1 MFKYIETPA
10 FNENTSHGLL
20 THRINKGEKIL
31 EFGCA
36 RGDFSAYVKE
46 NLGCSVVG
54 VEISKEAL
62 DVARG
67 HLDKAILADIE
78 KYEWENELCGEK
90 FDVVMF
96 ADVLEHLKDPVRVL
110 KVASGYLK
118 HGGRILFS
126 LPNIAHTDII
136 AKLLNNRF
144 DYTRVGLLDSTH
156 IRFWAKENIKELCEN
171 AGLFLHEMA
180 ATYAIP
186 GSTEQSGYT
195 DDSIQKF
202 ISNYNRHDIYQFV
215 CVAYLADYAEQNSL
229 CFIDNVLPSPK
240 KSTRVYYDRGEGFT
254 DGDMTVIY
262 ESIPGIVSFSV
273 NDIKDA
279 IRIRIDFRES
289 KGFIV
294 KNFFFGFDGKEA
306 SPISVVG
313 AMRSDNSY
321 AIVEDDSQFVFD
333 VPSGTE
339 NFNVSAEIIMLFNSE
354 FLSSYIGRLISREQ
368 NFLDD
373 LSNAEK
379 EINEKNLKL
388 KKTNDILDDTRKK
401 LEDTTTTMENMQS
414 ELKQV
419 ESELQQAKSELAK
432 TEEKLNSV
440 ELQLKSA
447 ESELDHYKTHY
458 FAAINQRTEL
468 RAEVAH
474 LKAQYDCISN
484 SQFWKITK
492 PFRVFLD
499 IIKKII
505 KKIPP
510 LYLFAKSIKCLKQNG
525 FKYTWEKIR
534 NYNKYRHDYSAAL
547 APLYTD
553 KELSQQKK
561 YRFERDI
568 KISILVPLYNTPE
581 KFLHEMIRSVLDQT
595 YRNFELC
602 LADGSDD
609 KHDIVEKICKKYAK
623 KDKRVVYKK
632 LEKNLGIS
640 DNTNA
645 CIDMA
650 TGDYIALFDHDDLLH
665 PAALYE
671 VMTQICDKNAD
682 FVYTDEATFESPD
695 VTKIIT
701 IHHKPDYAVDNLRAN
716 NYICHLSVFS
726 RVTLEK
732 AGNFRHEYDG
742 SQDHDMILRL
752 TENSETIVHIPKVL
766 YFWRSHPMSVAM
778 DINSKTYAIDAGRR
792 AVRDSIMRAGYKAI
806 VESSRAFPTIYKIK
820 YELKSTPKV
829 SIIIPNK
836 NHKTDLERCIDSIF
850 ESTYE
855 NYEIIIA
862 DNGSTDEELFAYYE
876 ELKTK
881 SNIKITYIDI
891 PFNYS
896 RINNEAVKIATGEYY
911 ILLNN
916 DVQIITV
923 GWIEEM
929 LMYAQREDVGAVG
942 AMLYYDDD
950 TVQHA
955 GVIMKLGAQRIAGH
969 AFYKVPK
976 QTVGYMGRLCY
987 AQDMSAV
994 TAACMMVKASV
1005 YEEVGGLDEK
1015 LCVAYNDID
1024 FCMKIRQNGHLIVWT
1039 PHAEAY
1045 HFESKTRGYEN
1056 DSPEKIARFNKEV
1069 EYFKEKWGSVLDKD
1083 DPYYNPNFSLDTP
1096 NFDLK

>member
-195 DDSIQKF
+195 DDTIQKF
-202 ISNYNRHDIYQFV
+202 VSNYNRHDIYQFV

-262 ESIPGIVSFSV
+262 ESIPGIVNFFV

-354 FLSSYIGRLISREQ
+354 FLSSYVGRLISREQ
-368 NFLDD
+368 NLLTD
-373 LSNAEK
+373 LSGAEK

-401 LEDTTTTMENMQS
+401 LEDTTTTMENTQS

-499 IIKKII
+499 VIKKII

-602 LADGSDD
+602 LADGSDK
-609 KHDIVEKICKKYAK
+609 KHKNVRSICKKYARF
-623 KDKRVVYKK
+623 DKRINYKK

-640 DNTNA
+640 GNTNA
-645 CIDMA
+645 CIEMSS
-650 TGDYIALFDHDDLLH
+650 GDYIALFDHDDLLH
-665 PAALYE
+665 PAALYD
-671 VMTQICDKNAD
+671 VMTAICEKDAD
-682 FVYTDEATFESPD
+682 FIYTDENTFHDTPAD
-695 VTKIIT
+695 AYCP
-701 IHHKPDYAVDNLRAN
+701 HFKPDYSPDTLRSY
-716 NYICHLSVFS
+716 NYICHFTVFDAALLQKTGLFRS
-726 RVTLEK
+726 
-732 AGNFRHEYDG
+732 NFDG
-742 SQDHDMILRL
+742 SQDYDMILRL
-752 TENSETIVHIPKVL
+752 TEQANKIVHIPKIL
-766 YFWRSHPMSVAM
+766 YYWRAHKNSVAS
-778 DINSKTYAIDAGRR
+778 DISAKPYTLDSARR
-792 AVRDSIMRAGYKAI
+792 ALSEHLNRIGLSGTVVDSRIP
-806 VESSRAFPTIYKIK
+806 STYKIN
-820 YELKSTPKV
+820 YEIIGDPLV

-836 NHKTDLERCIDSIF
+836 DHSEDLDKCITSV
-850 ESTYE
+850 EKKSTYR
-855 NYEIIIA
+855 NFEIIIVE
-862 DNGSTDEELFAYYE
+862 NNSTEKETFD
-876 ELKTK
+876 
-881 SNIKITYIDI
+881 
-891 PFNYS
+891 
-896 RINNEAVKIATGEYY
+896 
-911 ILLNN
+911 
-916 DVQIITV
+916 
-923 GWIEEM
+923 
-929 LMYAQREDVGAVG
+929 
-942 AMLYYDDD
+942 YYDNI
-950 TVQHA
+950 V
-955 GVIMKLGAQRIAGH
+955 MK
-969 AFYKVPK
+969 
-976 QTVGYMGRLCY
+976 
-987 AQDMSAV
+987 
-994 TAACMMVKASV
+994 
-1005 YEEVGGLDEK
+1005 
-1015 LCVAYNDID
+1015 
-1024 FCMKIRQNGHLIVWT
+1024 
-1039 PHAEAY
+1039 
-1045 HFESKTRGYEN
+1045 YEN
-1056 DSPEKIARFNKEV
+1056 V
-1069 EYFKEKWGSVLDKD
+1069 
-1083 DPYYNPNFSLDTP
+1083 
-1096 NFDLK
+1096 